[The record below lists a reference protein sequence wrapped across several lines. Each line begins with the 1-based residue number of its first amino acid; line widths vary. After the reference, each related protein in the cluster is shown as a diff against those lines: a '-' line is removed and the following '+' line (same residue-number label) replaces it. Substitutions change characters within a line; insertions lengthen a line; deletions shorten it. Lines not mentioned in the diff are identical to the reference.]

1 MIERLHGDVTG
12 PAHATRLSEE
22 LRSQLGGAPL
32 AAADGA
38 YGAAANKVAVVTVA
52 GGRIT
57 GITERNMATGGGG
70 GGGAGY
76 FPTGW

>member
-12 PAHATRLSEE
+12 PAHATRLSEA

-32 AAADGA
+32 AAVDGA
-38 YGAAANKVAVVTVA
+38 YGATSNKVAVVTVA

-57 GITERNMATGGGG
+57 GIAERSMATGGG